1 MTVQSVER
9 AFVLLRTLAQGP
21 LGVTDLAERVDL
33 PKSTVARLLSAL
45 EAENVVEQ
53 VEAGGP
59 YRVGPGL
66 IDIAGAVPAG
76 RNLITAARPH
86 LLELTDALGEAAGLS
101 IIDNGRTH
109 YLDQTQISSDIQIRD
124 WSGEHTPIHV
134 VAAGL
139 AMLAHLPADQ
149 QDEILTQPLEVCTQW
164 TVADPGA
171 IRGRLTQIRSLG
183 YAWVYEE
190 LVEDLN
196 SVAAP
201 VLDMGGQPLAALH
214 VHGPAY
220 RFPDPDLA
228 HDHGLAVA
236 AAANRLSAQL
246 SA

>member
-1 MTVQSVER
+1 MAVQSVER
-9 AFVLLRTLAQGP
+9 AFLLLRTLAQGP

-45 EAENVVEQ
+45 EAETAVEQ
-53 VEAGGP
+53 VEAGGA

-86 LLELTDALGEAAGLS
+86 LLELTDSLGEAAGLS
-101 IIDNGRTH
+101 VIDHGKVY

-124 WSGEHTPIHV
+124 WTGEYSPLHAVSG
-134 VAAGL
+134 GL
-139 AMLAHLPADQ
+139 VMLAYLPADQ
-149 QDEILTQPLEVCTQW
+149 LEEQLAQPLEACTPR
-164 TVADPGA
+164 TLIDPGA
-171 IRGRLTQIRSLG
+171 IRDRLAQIRSLG
-183 YAWVYEE
+183 YSWVYEE
-190 LVEDLN
+190 FVEDLN

-201 VLDMGGQPLAALH
+201 VLNDEGGPLAAIH

-220 RFPDPDLA
+220 RFPDPDMA
-228 HDHGLAVA
+228 HDHGLAVV
-236 AAANRLSAQL
+236 AAANRLAAQL